1 MKFKTYKNPT
11 TLTPNQTKWL
21 DRYLDKSGDTED
33 LLEPPNEYHEV
44 YEWENGWIDYTVDD
58 EIFWIWSIYSN
69 KPDANLGMVE
79 SFKIATKLAKQKKC
93 QYIDWDTRRPF
104 NAWKRLTKNIGK
116 LRIITRQLRIE
127 L

>member
-1 MKFKTYKNPT
+1 
-11 TLTPNQTKWL
+11 
-21 DRYLDKSGDTED
+21 
-33 LLEPPNEYHEV
+33 
-44 YEWENGWIDYTVDD
+44 
-58 EIFWIWSIYSN
+58 
-69 KPDANLGMVE
+69 MVE
-79 SFKIATKLAKQKKC
+79 SFKIATELAKQKKC